1 MRKSQV
7 NLSCDPVIE
16 NIRFDG
22 GSDAKIS
29 ECLKTL
35 FDEDQRFASE
45 PVDWADP
52 ERVLK
57 ELGDDFIKR
66 ADDEARHHRIEVL
79 HFLQEGKITRAED
92 LYHAAMI
99 YQHGT
104 CADHFKLANE
114 LAERSMTLG
123 YQPAR
128 WLYAASCD
136 RYLLAV
142 GRPQQFGTQ
151 LHWDK
156 VRGWYM
162 PALDFRTT
170 DEERAKYDVPPI
182 AELWG
187 RLRNFSKGKENIH
200 TKWQR
205 LFYEWRAWLSNK
217 IAQ

>member
-1 MRKSQV
+1 MIRD
-7 NLSCDPVIE
+7 LSLPCDPVIE
-16 NIRFDG
+16 NVRFDG
-22 GSDAKIS
+22 EPDTKTSERLKI
-29 ECLKTL
+29 L
-35 FDEDQRFASE
+35 FDEDQRYASE
-45 PVDWADP
+45 PADWTDP
-52 ERVLK
+52 ELLLHQ
-57 ELGDDFIKR
+57 LGQDFLTKR
-66 ADDEARHHRIEVL
+66 EEEARTHRVEI
-79 HFLQEGKITRAED
+79 LQLLQQGKITQAVD

-123 YQPAR
+123 YPPAR
-128 WLYAASCD
+128 WLYAASRD

-142 GRPQQFGTQ
+142 GRPQEFGTQ

-170 DEERAKYDVPPI
+170 DEERAKYNVPPI

-187 RLRNFSKGKENIH
+187 RIRNFSKGKENIR
-200 TKWQR
+200 TKWHR
-205 LFYEWRAWLSNK
+205 LHYELLAGLSNIK
-217 IAQ
+217 TR

>member
-1 MRKSQV
+1 MIRDVSLPC
-7 NLSCDPVIE
+7 NPVIE
-16 NIRFDG
+16 NVRFDG
-22 GSDAKIS
+22 EPDAKTS
-29 ECLKTL
+29 ERLRIL

-45 PVDWADP
+45 PADWTDP
-52 ERVLK
+52 ERLLNQ
-57 ELGDDFIKR
+57 LGQDFIKQR
-66 ADDEARHHRIEVL
+66 ENEARAHRVEVL
-79 HFLQEGKITRAED
+79 QLLQQGKITLAPD

-104 CADHFKLANE
+104 CPDHYKLANE
-114 LAERSMTLG
+114 LAERSMDLG
-123 YQPAR
+123 YVPAR
-128 WLYAASCD
+128 WLYAASRD

-142 GRPQQFGTQ
+142 GQPQQFGTQ
-151 LHWDK
+151 LHWNK
-156 VRGWYM
+156 VSGWYM

-170 DEERAKYDVPPI
+170 DEDRAKYDVPPI

>member
-1 MRKSQV
+1 MPKSQA
-7 NLSCDPVIE
+7 NLPCDPVIE
-16 NIRFDG
+16 NVRFDG
-22 GSDAKIS
+22 GPDVKIS
-29 ECLKTL
+29 ERLKTL

-45 PVDWADP
+45 STAWTHP
-52 ERVLK
+52 ERVLR
-57 ELGDDFIKR
+57 ELGQDFIKQR
-66 ADDEARHHRIEVL
+66 EDEARAYRVEVL
-79 HFLQEGKITRAED
+79 QLLQQGKITRAED

-128 WLYAASCD
+128 WLYAASRD

-142 GRPQQFGTQ
+142 GRSQKFGTQ

-156 VRGWYM
+156 YRGWYM

-182 AELWG
+182 AELWQ
-187 RLRNFSKGKENIH
+187 RLRNFSKDKENIH

-205 LFYEWRAWLSNK
+205 LYYEWRAWLSNK
-217 IAQ
+217 TAQ